1 MEGQRKGSVYQAQHG
16 VAGKRK
22 DGVDQPFPNKPVSHR
37 RPLNPGKQDSLDLE
51 DFEKIIL
58 TEQPRGPSFPPK
70 YHSDGIGK
78 TTGSRQTRK
87 DLHIETSGELKMARA
102 IHEKEL
108 MLQEKLWSVEE
119 KVRQKY
125 QRYAA
130 AHEDPKSRE
139 QRNNRGQAERGKVQ
153 TKGGLFEQQRREPV
167 EREIMWQDRRQEDV
181 KQLRR
186 MQDQRIDDR
195 ISIKH
200 EEERARWEKEVAQ
213 SQRKSHKGTHQT
225 TVHEQEVSGEFIKST
240 RGNVKEHTGSKR
252 GEEKGEAIWGKTGV
266 RSQDGTVKTK
276 ERADTDWSRE
286 RKYKELY
293 LSEDERDMPHQ
304 SSQHITSHKAAT
316 GNSRGA
322 ERKVSEGQLLP
333 PVSHPSLSSRP
344 EQGELRQEES
354 TDTSLRQVPCSVCN
368 RMFAGERLQKHL
380 EICTKLKQSKRTVFN
395 IYVHRTKGS
404 AIEEYWKTHTKI
416 PEVLKKKTI
425 RHPHKT
431 NISNLEES
439 RLPTGTSKPKW
450 AK

>member
-1 MEGQRKGSVYQAQHG
+1 
-16 VAGKRK
+16 
-22 DGVDQPFPNKPVSHR
+22 
-37 RPLNPGKQDSLDLE
+37 
-51 DFEKIIL
+51 
-58 TEQPRGPSFPPK
+58 
-70 YHSDGIGK
+70 
-78 TTGSRQTRK
+78 
-87 DLHIETSGELKMARA
+87 MARA

-108 MLQEKLWSVEE
+108 MLQEKL
-119 KVRQKY
+119 
-125 QRYAA
+125 
-130 AHEDPKSRE
+130 
-139 QRNNRGQAERGKVQ
+139 
-153 TKGGLFEQQRREPV
+153 
-167 EREIMWQDRRQEDV
+167 QEDV

-186 MQDQRIDDR
+186 MQDQRNDDR

-213 SQRKSHKGTHQT
+213 SQRKSHKGTQQT
-225 TVHEQEVSGEFIKST
+225 TVHEQEVSGEFLKST

-276 ERADTDWSRE
+276 ERADKDWSRE

-293 LSEDERDMPHQ
+293 LSEDERDMPQ
-304 SSQHITSHKAAT
+304 SSQQITSHKAAT

-322 ERKVSEGQLLP
+322 ERKVLP
-333 PVSHPSLSSRP
+333 PVSHPSHSSR
-344 EQGELRQEES
+344 EQGELRQEDS
-354 TDTSLRQVPCSVCN
+354 TDTSLQQVPCSVCN
-368 RMFAGERLQKHL
+368 RMFTGERLQKHL

-404 AIEEYWKTHTKI
+404 AIEEYWKTHTKS

-425 RHPHKT
+425 RHLHKT

>member
-51 DFEKIIL
+51 DFEKITL

-78 TTGSRQTRK
+78 NTGSRQTRK
-87 DLHIETSGELKMARA
+87 DSHIETSGELKMARA

-139 QRNNRGQAERGKVQ
+139 QRNNRGQAERGEVQ

-167 EREIMWQDRRQEDV
+167 EREIMLHDRRQEDV

-186 MQDQRIDDR
+186 MQDQRNDDR
-195 ISIKH
+195 ISIRH
-200 EEERARWEKEVAQ
+200 EEERETAEVQKEKCL
-213 SQRKSHKGTHQT
+213 RDNCFHQ
-225 TVHEQEVSGEFIKST
+225 FLIPL
-240 RGNVKEHTGSKR
+240 
-252 GEEKGEAIWGKTGV
+252 IP
-266 RSQDGTVKTK
+266 
-276 ERADTDWSRE
+276 AD
-286 RKYKELY
+286 
-293 LSEDERDMPHQ
+293 
-304 SSQHITSHKAAT
+304 
-316 GNSRGA
+316 
-322 ERKVSEGQLLP
+322 
-333 PVSHPSLSSRP
+333 
-344 EQGELRQEES
+344 
-354 TDTSLRQVPCSVCN
+354 
-368 RMFAGERLQKHL
+368 
-380 EICTKLKQSKRTVFN
+380 QSKGSSDRKRAQTPASNKSLAVSATECLQRTVFN

-404 AIEEYWKTHTKI
+404 AIEEYWKTHTKS

-439 RLPTGTSKPKW
+439 RLPAGTSKSKW